1 MHVDLRNVANRIASF
16 EDAPSEV
23 GRPTGS
29 AEGGSSFEGLIA
41 NGITDVIHFLL
52 ELQGAS
58 AHSVE
63 VVVDGLS
70 SRKLKTNDG
79 IIALSKDHRKIVFR
93 LPGIKLKKTDNSP
106 FVVKEQWLR
115 RTYKVEEWYNQKISE
130 FESKG
135 WIPREG
141 KFAGRSYPDIHK
153 GLSIEFDGTILFI
166 ESGELRCKV
175 LLECKSAK
183 SSNKNQIDGNAHE
196 RFAYQNLEYLELAA
210 LYPRTQLLLLTNDA
224 FVRYRNKYHTG
235 FGVHGIRLANAF
247 AWYDFDMVS
256 TTSQYIRL
264 FERWHEWLEG
274 K

>member
-1 MHVDLRNVANRIASF
+1 MHVDLWHVANRIASF

-29 AEGGSSFEGLIA
+29 AEGGSSFEGLVA
-41 NGITDVIHFLL
+41 NGITDVINFLL
-52 ELQGAS
+52 EIQGSS

-63 VVVDGLS
+63 VAINNLS
-70 SRKLKTNDG
+70 SRKLRTNDG
-79 IIALSKDHRKIVFR
+79 IIALSKDHRKMIFR
-93 LPGIKLKKTDNSP
+93 LPGIKLEKTHDSP
-106 FVVKEQWLR
+106 VEVKEQWLR
-115 RTYKVEEWYNQKISE
+115 RTYKVEEWYDQKISE

-135 WIPREG
+135 WIPKEG
-141 KFAGRSYPDIHK
+141 KFADRSYPDIHK

-166 ESGELRCKV
+166 ERDELRCKV

-183 SSNKNQIDGNAHE
+183 SSNKIQIDGNAHE

-256 TTSQYIRL
+256 TTSQYVRL
-264 FERWHEWLEG
+264 FRRWHAWLEG